1 MKNKTN
7 GTQQSLEQVVAHNI
21 RYVCAILLDLRRCK
35 HADERGLEERGNEAG
50 VDGGEGDERGRALLE
65 HRAGGE
71 QLEGERE
78 RVQGEEDPDLGTTC
92 I

>member
-1 MKNKTN
+1 MN
-7 GTQQSLEQVVAHNI
+7 S
-21 RYVCAILLDLRRCK
+21 
-35 HADERGLEERGNEAG
+35 
-50 VDGGEGDERGRALLE
+50 GEGDERGRALLE

>member
-50 VDGGEGDERGRALLE
+50 VGGERYRAPPEWKGLNHE
-65 HRAGGE
+65 P
-71 QLEGERE
+71 
-78 RVQGEEDPDLGTTC
+78 VFYLG
-92 I
+92 